1 MATLREIKQRIS
13 GIKSTQ
19 KITKAMKMVAAAK
32 LRRAQDAVVSA
43 RPYARKMKGL
53 SNHLTGISDIST
65 HPLLTTRAVNNVAI
79 IVITADRGLCG
90 GFNSNLIRS
99 AVYHIQ
105 TNYSEMNAAGKVK
118 LICIG
123 KKGCDFFQKNDY
135 KIAHRYLGIFQSLHF
150 DHARSI
156 INEIVKD
163 FLSDEYDKVE
173 IVYNEFKSI
182 MQQRVIID
190 QILPITQ
197 IVSQNPTSLTTN
209 HSPLTTH
216 HSPIN
221 YIYER
226 SIEAIIS
233 SLVPKHLNF
242 RLWHALLE
250 SNAAEQGARMSA
262 MDNATTNASELIRS
276 LQLHYNKARQ
286 ASITKELLEI
296 VSGAEALRDI

>member
-32 LRRAQDAVVSA
+32 LRRAQDAVVAA
-43 RPYARKMKGL
+43 RPYAKKMKEL
-53 SNHLTGISDIST
+53 FNRLTGFTDIST
-65 HPLLTTRAVNNVAI
+65 HPLLTIRPVNNVAVI
-79 IVITADRGLCG
+79 IITADRGLCG

-105 TNYSEMNAAGKVK
+105 TIYGDMNAAGKVK
-118 LICIG
+118 LFCVG
-123 KKGCDFFQKNDY
+123 KKGSDFFQKNDY
-135 KIAHRYLGIFQSLHF
+135 KIANRYLGIFQDLHF
-150 DHARSI
+150 DHARSV
-156 INEIVKD
+156 INDVVKG
-163 FLSDEYDKVE
+163 FLSGEYDKVE
-173 IVYNEFKSI
+173 IVYNEFKSLI
-182 MQQRVIID
+182 QQRVIID
-190 QILPITQ
+190 QILPITPVVNQ
-197 IVSQNPTSLTTN
+197 SSSATDISHLTS
-209 HSPLTTH
+209 HIS
-216 HSPIN
+216 SIN

-296 VSGAEALRDI
+296 VSGAEALKNA